1 VTESAEDLSGEQG
14 QGSVPGDLDLPGFFR
29 ASDAASRAGQRRRV
43 RTVAIILVLTVLAA
57 ISGTFTF
64 KVTSKHIDVGGVI
77 SGLTFLIAL
86 GCSIYLLLTKP
97 ERDWYEGRAGA
108 ESART
113 LAWLYMVGGDPFGVA
128 SCADPDDE
136 LINRLEIIAKQLRE
150 LALSPEE
157 TGTQITDAMRAIRG
171 SSLGERK
178 ATYLRGRIDDQLG
191 WYKKKAAFNKRQ
203 EKFWLGLTLVLQ
215 GYGLA
220 VAFARVFN
228 VLNFDLLGVV
238 AAAVAATAAWIEAK
252 DHATLG
258 SAYGITAT
266 DLWMARERALMLANN
281 SSEPAWSNFVET
293 AELAISREHTLWLA
307 RGGVHWDS
315 PFRSNGQIWRTPP
328 ASPAEDH
335 R

>member
-1 VTESAEDLSGEQG
+1 VTESAEDQPGEQG
-14 QGSVPGDLDLPGFFR
+14 QGYVLGDLDLPGFFR

-43 RTVAIILVLTVLAA
+43 RTAAIILVLTVLAA
-57 ISGTFTF
+57 ISGTFSL
-64 KVTSKHIDVGGVI
+64 KVTSRHIDVGGII

-128 SCADPDDE
+128 TCQDPDNE
-136 LINRLEIIAKQLRE
+136 LVNRLEIIATQLRE

-157 TGTQITDAMRAIRG
+157 TGPHITNAMRAIRR

-178 ATYLRGRIDDQLG
+178 AIYLRGRIEDQLT

-203 EKFWLGLTLVLQ
+203 ERFWLVLTLVLQ

-228 VLNFDLLGVV
+228 VLNVDLLGVV
-238 AAAVAATAAWIEAK
+238 AAAVAATAAWIETK

-258 SAYGITAT
+258 SAYNITAI
-266 DLWMARERALMLANN
+266 DLWMARDRALMLATND
-281 SSEPAWSNFVET
+281 SEQAWSNFVET

-307 RGGVHWDS
+307 RGGVHWDTQ
-315 PFRSNGQIWRTPP
+315 FRFNGQTWRTPP
-328 ASPAEDH
+328 ASPADEH
-335 R
+335 H